1 MTRKF
6 VYWRP
11 FLAACKIMG
20 MDDTALQT
28 IEQTLLLNPAAGDI
42 VEGTGG
48 ARKVRIKLAGRG
60 KSAGGRAIYYDTGT
74 AIHLLMIYPKSAQS
88 DLTPA
93 QKELLHE
100 VTREI
105 RKER

>member
-1 MTRKF
+1 MRRKF
-6 VYWRP
+6 VYWSP

-20 MDDTALQT
+20 LDDSALQT
-28 IEQTLLLNPAAGDI
+28 IENTLLLNPESGDM

-48 ARKVRIKLAGRG
+48 ARKVRAKMAGRG
-60 KSAGGRAIYYDTGT
+60 KSAGGRVIYYDTGT
-74 AIHLLMIYPKSAQS
+74 AIHFLLIYPKSAQS

-93 QKELLHE
+93 QKELLHKA
-100 VTREI
+100 TRKI